1 MPIRMKKE
9 KKLNNFIT
17 DYFREEC
24 KKEVIKYAVISGIAG
39 IVIGAFLM
47 DGKK

>member
-1 MPIRMKKE
+1 MPIRMKKDE
-9 KKLNNFIT
+9 QLNSIIG
-17 DYFREEC
+17 DYFREQC